1 MNQLSAYLLVQTI
14 ALRLNTPTTLRNTV
28 MWNKPLKVYQGV
40 DNAYEL
46 VVTDFDQQSVT
57 LSSYTARFRAID
69 ANGSYALDK
78 PLAIKVGTTNKL
90 NLILNSEDLNDL
102 IPGFYTYSVTLDDGT
117 YQRPLYFEQN
127 GNAVGQLEVLTGPFE
142 SVHGRTQAVTS
153 FSTVGSALV
162 SGAITLNPLDDS
174 GSVGLHTVAIF
185 KDSTV
190 EGTFTIEG
198 SLASTATSW
207 FIIDTVEL
215 IEDTTT
221 DYLNF
226 NGIFNFIR
234 YQFVPTIASTG
245 NITLVQH
252 RT

>member
-1 MNQLSAYLLVQTI
+1 
-14 ALRLNTPTTLRNTV
+14 

-78 PLAIKVGTTNKL
+78 TLAIKVGTTNKL
-90 NLILNSEDLNDL
+90 NVLLNSADLSDMT
-102 IPGFYTYSVTLDDGT
+102 PGFYTFSVTLSDGT

-127 GNAVGQLEVLTGPFE
+127 GNALGTMEVLSGPFE
-142 SVHGRTQAVTS
+142 SVHGQTQEITS
-153 FSTVGSALV
+153 FSPSGGGPTLTSA
-162 SGAITLNPLDDS
+162 AITLYPLDDS
-174 GSVGLHTVAIF
+174 GSAGLHTVTIF
-185 KDSTV
+185 KEATV
-190 EGTFTIEG
+190 EGTFTIQG
-198 SLASTATSW
+198 SLAPTATSW
-207 FIIDTVEL
+207 FTIDTVGL
-215 IEDTTT
+215 VTGATST
-221 DYLNF
+221 YVNF

-234 YQFVPTIASTG
+234 YQFLPTGLSSG
-245 NITLVQH
+245 NITLIQH

>member
-14 ALRLNTPTTLRNTV
+14 SLRLNTPTTLRNTV

-78 PLAIKVGTTNKL
+78 TLAIKVGTTNKL
-90 NLILNSEDLNDL
+90 NVLLNSADLSDMT
-102 IPGFYTYSVTLDDGT
+102 PGFYTYSVTLSDGT

-127 GNAVGQLEVLTGPFE
+127 GNALGTMEVLSGPFE
-142 SVHGRTQAVTS
+142 SVHDQTQEVSS
-153 FSTVGSALV
+153 FSVSGSTLT
-162 SGAITLNPLDDS
+162 SGAITLYPLDDS
-174 GSVGLHTVAIF
+174 GSVGLHTVSIF
-185 KDSTV
+185 KESAV
-190 EGTFTIEG
+190 EGTFTIQG
-198 SLASTATSW
+198 SLAPTATSW
-207 FIIDTVEL
+207 FTIDTVEL
-215 IEDTTT
+215 DTGATST
-221 DYLNF
+221 YLNF

-234 YQFVPTIASTG
+234 YQFEPTIASTG